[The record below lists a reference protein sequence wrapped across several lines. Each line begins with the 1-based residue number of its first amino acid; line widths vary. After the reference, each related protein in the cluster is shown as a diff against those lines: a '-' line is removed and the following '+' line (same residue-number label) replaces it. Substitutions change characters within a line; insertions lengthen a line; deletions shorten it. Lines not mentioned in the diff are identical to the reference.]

1 MTVPF
6 VQTLIAT
13 SHEINMMITVSSTTS
28 WGFRVLEQQLKQ
40 FVSKSI
46 NQLGENFMNQLC
58 PVGSGH
64 EYLQNPHPFHHFEQA
79 SKAPKWSRPSGS
91 ALASHRALINTGNA
105 FSAALWSGV
114 RPCCPWKF
122 TVAPDK
128 FCIGF
133 CSKCPH
139 FTTNW
144 LSYSFSSQISNLS
157 RLPFHPTMT
166 SVLGTSSNKVQRFFL
181 RHIFVGWSF
190 QQIWIHLWSPGHLR
204 FHLFPSWWPGQVA
217 LSGAL
222 GWTQSYQKHWCL
234 DACPTPTLMWVSECN
249 HYAPNFERNI
259 YNNAFLQVLHQQHY
273 LGV

>member
-1 MTVPF
+1 
-6 VQTLIAT
+6 
-13 SHEINMMITVSSTTS
+13 MMITVSSTTS

-46 NQLGENFMNQLC
+46 NQLGENFINQLC

-64 EYLQNPHPFHHFEQA
+64 EYSQNPHPFHHFEQA
-79 SKAPKWSRPSGS
+79 SKAPKWSRLSGS

-133 CSKCPH
+133 CWKCSH

-157 RLPFHPTMT
+157 RIPF
-166 SVLGTSSNKVQRFFL
+166 
-181 RHIFVGWSF
+181 
-190 QQIWIHLWSPGHLR
+190 SPNNEFCFGHLFEQGPTLLPETCLCR
-204 FHLFPSWWPGQVA
+204 MELPANLDPPLVPWASQISPLPKLVAWASCTQWRAGLDTVIPKTLMPG
-217 LSGAL
+217 
-222 GWTQSYQKHWCL
+222 CL